1 MTPAVMAAMLIL
13 GATPLTAIAAD
24 PSAEPSAEPSAVSTA
39 EPSADAGGVDVS
51 ELVRSEAPHVGLSMG
66 FPGDWRISLPAGE
79 RLSAVTTADGGEIM
93 ETTAITAN
101 GTDAWCNVDVYLSI
115 DASLQEHAIAYAN
128 FLAQSAGAESQMVVL
143 DHELPVGPSV
153 RIEIFD
159 PERGRTRSFFIFD
172 GPAADDGTVNRFL
185 LTCAAPA
192 DAGPFWVEI
201 AESAEVF
208 EPIAPVE
215 SPAVESPAVAES
227 PAA

>member
-13 GATPLTAIAAD
+13 GATPVTAAAAD
-24 PSAEPSAEPSAVSTA
+24 PSAAPSAEPSAVSTA
-39 EPSADAGGVDVS
+39 EPSADVGAGGVDVS
-51 ELVRSEAPHVGLSMG
+51 ELVRAEAPHVGLTMA
-66 FPGDWRISLPAGE
+66 FPGDWRISLPEGD
-79 RLSAVTTADGGEIM
+79 RLSALTTAEGGEIM

-101 GTDAWCNVDVYLSI
+101 GSDAWCNVDVYLSI
-115 DASLQEHAIAYAN
+115 DAPLQEHAIAYAN

-143 DHELPVGPSV
+143 DHELPAGPSV

-159 PERGRTRSFFIFD
+159 PERGRSRSFFIFD

-201 AESAEVF
+201 AGSAEVF

-215 SPAVESPAVAES
+215 SPAA
-227 PAA
+227 